1 MSLYDQKQKLY
12 MDYIKV
18 LNTYRRGGEP
28 VMSQD
33 DAKDICDFYVN
44 TDDAKRINIFADDGE
59 LAGFLIIGKHNK
71 EVHKD
76 ADYAVAQAYIDPK
89 YRHQGLM
96 TEAVEDYV
104 GNHPGVWSLLVMQRN
119 NYAKEFWPNLFEKL
133 GGRSIPMDMSDV
145 VDDGDMLICF
155 GWVVE

>member
-1 MSLYDQKQKLY
+1 MTLYAMKQQLY
-12 MDYIKV
+12 IDYIKE
-18 LNTYRRGGEP
+18 LNTFRKEGEP
-28 VMSQD
+28 IMPESHAIAVF
-33 DAKDICDFYVN
+33 DFYVN
-44 TDDAKRINIFADDGE
+44 TKDAKWINIFADYGE

-96 TEAVEDYV
+96 TDAVKDYV
-104 GNHPGVWSLLVMQRN
+104 GRHPGVWSLLVMQRN
-119 NYAKEFWPNLFEKL
+119 DYAKEYWPNLFEKI
-133 GGRSIPMDMSDV
+133 GARSIPMDMSDV
-145 VDDGDMLICF
+145 VDDGDMLVCL